1 MCETDFN
8 KKNVWGA
15 EGGSGFL
22 KENIF
27 DSEITYYIMTC
38 IIVIFL
44 PNLCFVFVFGLVFMN
59 ILVCLPGLELLKGKQ
74 LWGFFNFRIERNIIY
89 A

>member
-1 MCETDFN
+1 MKLILI
-8 KKNVWGA
+8 KKMFGGV

-27 DSEITYYIMTC
+27 DFEIIYYIMIC

-44 PNLCFVFVFGLVFMN
+44 FNLCFVFVFGLVFMN
-59 ILVCLPGLELLKGKQ
+59 ILVCLLGLELLKGK
-74 LWGFFNFRIERNIIY
+74 
-89 A
+89 